1 MVRYGKVR
9 DHLRKT
15 LLDMVMLERKGE
27 VIDHLAIKN
36 ACQMLTVLGIDSRW
50 VYEEDFERPFL
61 TQSASFYKME
71 SQKFLSENNASVYI
85 KKVEVKFPRHVF
97 LFLFNR
103 LTVHC
108 INMTKSVFDSIHRA
122 AFRKNP
128 NGQNCIWTRT
138 LNRASSKSSKMN

>member
-1 MVRYGKVR
+1 MRYTRIR

-61 TQSASFYKME
+61 AQSAAFYRME
-71 SQKFLSENNASVYI
+71 SQKFLAENNASIYI
-85 KKVEVKFPRHVF
+85 KKVEVSHAY
-97 LFLFNR
+97 
-103 LTVHC
+103 T
-108 INMTKSVFDSIHRA
+108 
-122 AFRKNP
+122 
-128 NGQNCIWTRT
+128 
-138 LNRASSKSSKMN
+138 

>member
-1 MVRYGKVR
+1 
-9 DHLRKT
+9 
-15 LLDMVMLERKGE
+15 MVMLERKGE

-85 KKVEVKFPRHVF
+85 KKVEVSNSKLPDS
-97 LFLFNR
+97 R
-103 LTVHC
+103 LYIGNH
-108 INMTKSVFDSIHRA
+108 S
-122 AFRKNP
+122 
-128 NGQNCIWTRT
+128 
-138 LNRASSKSSKMN
+138 LNTNLNFFT

>member
-1 MVRYGKVR
+1 
-9 DHLRKT
+9 
-15 LLDMVMLERKGE
+15 MVMLERKGE

-85 KKVEVKFPRHVF
+85 KKVEVIFRLNIQKCSKM
-97 LFLFNR
+97 FNR
-103 LTVHC
+103 FTSWHVEPH
-108 INMTKSVFDSIHRA
+108 HGR
-122 AFRKNP
+122 
-128 NGQNCIWTRT
+128 IWTR
-138 LNRASSKSSKMN
+138 

>member
-1 MVRYGKVR
+1 
-9 DHLRKT
+9 
-15 LLDMVMLERKGE
+15 MLERKGE

-85 KKVEVKFPRHVF
+85 KKVEVIKLSRKIRIVMKLVSCFVF
-97 LFLFNR
+97 NYIVKVTINLTSLSFTYHFN
-103 LTVHC
+103 
-108 INMTKSVFDSIHRA
+108 
-122 AFRKNP
+122 
-128 NGQNCIWTRT
+128 T
-138 LNRASSKSSKMN
+138 LML

>member
-1 MVRYGKVR
+1 MYMDRVYVKQNEFDNVYNLGLIIFRDQVSKKDFFRNVIVSISNASLVFFFFLQVVRYGKVR

-85 KKVEVKFPRHVF
+85 KKVEV
-97 LFLFNR
+97 
-103 LTVHC
+103 
-108 INMTKSVFDSIHRA
+108 S
-122 AFRKNP
+122 
-128 NGQNCIWTRT
+128 
-138 LNRASSKSSKMN
+138 

>member
-1 MVRYGKVR
+1 MIRDILMYMDRVYVKQNEFDNVYNLGLIIFRDQVVRHGRIR

-61 TQSASFYKME
+61 TQSAAFYKME
-71 SQKFLSENNASVYI
+71 SQKFLAENNASVYI
-85 KKVEVKFPRHVF
+85 KKVEVSQ
-97 LFLFNR
+97 
-103 LTVHC
+103 T
-108 INMTKSVFDSIHRA
+108 
-122 AFRKNP
+122 
-128 NGQNCIWTRT
+128 Q
-138 LNRASSKSSKMN
+138 

>member
-1 MVRYGKVR
+1 MVRYGKIR

-85 KKVEVKFPRHVF
+85 KKVEVSDAKVF
-97 LFLFNR
+97 FMPLK
-103 LTVHC
+103 H
-108 INMTKSVFDSIHRA
+108 SIYMEIIFCRVA
-122 AFRKNP
+122 LWKNP
-128 NGQNCIWTRT
+128 NVQNCIWTKT
-138 LNRASSKSSKMN
+138 PSHVS

>member
-1 MVRYGKVR
+1 MVRYGRIR

-61 TQSASFYKME
+61 TQSAAFYKME
-71 SQKFLSENNASVYI
+71 SQKFLGENNASVYI
-85 KKVEVKFPRHVF
+85 KKVEVGF
-97 LFLFNR
+97 
-103 LTVHC
+103 
-108 INMTKSVFDSIHRA
+108 IHTQC
-122 AFRKNP
+122 P
-128 NGQNCIWTRT
+128 HRT
-138 LNRASSKSSKMN
+138 N